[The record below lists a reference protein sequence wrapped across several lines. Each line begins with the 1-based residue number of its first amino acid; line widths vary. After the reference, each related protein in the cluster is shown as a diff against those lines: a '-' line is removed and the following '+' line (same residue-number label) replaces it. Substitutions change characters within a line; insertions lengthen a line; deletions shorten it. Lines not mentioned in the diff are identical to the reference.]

1 MGGDIRAMMYAF
13 EVAVAAAGAC
23 VAFARSAW
31 SMWNRYLKR
40 ERESASGRS
49 KWKRRRRSSAA
60 MAPLEWAWAWQ
71 DGIS

>member
-31 SMWNRYLKR
+31 SMWNRYL
-40 ERESASGRS
+40 
-49 KWKRRRRSSAA
+49 
-60 MAPLEWAWAWQ
+60 
-71 DGIS
+71 